1 MKNEKNKNEKDKEK
15 IKFKYNLAIKGK
27 FHEKNPSEKLE
38 MNLCYPIKI
47 NAKYFNK
54 KLNNIKSTTPKKEIS
69 IFQKQSNT
77 SKDKIFFN
85 NFTISEKVKKYDNKS
100 IKNCLNKMDNRN
112 NSSSDD
118 INNINKDEQIEKN
131 YKDNSLEDNID
142 FYKKKKGQL
151 QNKIKQSTIPNKNSN
166 NYITPNN
173 LNQIYTNEQYNND
186 LFSNLFI
193 DNSSDNKNILVS
205 ELDIELSNMDQN
217 NCNKKNDKIE
227 ERNLNVIED
236 EEDTNQKSNEHI
248 NVYKKIELRFKSKL
262 EKSLNKYFKKNGTNF
277 YIGNRSNNNNQ
288 IPKEVEN
295 QNKSKS
301 NKNVQ
306 NNIENKNNIKKLI
319 NSDGKMSHNINFTI
333 NLRESYKNKKEINRN
348 SKLKLV
354 KSKLKESETI
364 KKFQKIISY
373 KTTKFKIS
381 DNKNKKHIITN
392 NNLINKKNY
401 DKKDMSGIN
410 KDNST
415 KNSYK
420 KKKNSPS
427 NTFIDKKIK
436 AIYSKIINDAN
447 IIKENKNQIIEK
459 DINKNNAKNNSTC
472 VRQSYKFNPY
482 YMHSINSIKSKKN
495 NNNIIKYDA
504 YNFRYNQLH
513 HHKIKNNIF
522 KGEISIKS
530 SYNNTKRKN
539 LDDINININNLNKN
553 NISYVNSKSVK
564 NKNKLNKFFPF
575 INMEGN
581 STTQIPNY
589 KNKIITNKSID
600 FQNKKNDLHKKEYKS
615 YNYKIRTKPH
625 KGLNTEINNF
635 KTIKYFVNKG
645 INKKIELSN
654 RKINKI
660 NNNNDLIIKKNMK
673 NKVKSE
679 VWVYD
684 NNEKSGFFYNKILF
698 LCYSPYKN
706 SNLMQH
712 NSFKKKL
719 ESNI

>member
-1 MKNEKNKNEKDKEK
+1 MKKEKDKNVKNKEK
-15 IKFKYNLAIKGK
+15 IKFKNNFVIKGK
-27 FHEKNPSEKLE
+27 FHGKNPSEKLE

-47 NAKYFNK
+47 KIKYFNK
-54 KLNNIKSTTPKKEIS
+54 QLNNIKSTTPKKEIS
-69 IFQKQSNT
+69 ISRKQSNT

-100 IKNCLNKMDNRN
+100 IENSLNKMDNRN
-112 NSSSDD
+112 NSSSDN

-142 FYKKKKGQL
+142 FYKKKKEHL

-166 NYITPNN
+166 NYIIPNN
-173 LNQIYTNEQYNND
+173 LNQIYANEQYNND

-205 ELDIELSNMDQN
+205 ELDIELSNTDQN
-217 NCNKKNDKIE
+217 NCNKKNDKID

-277 YIGNRSNNNNQ
+277 YIGNSSNNNNQ
-288 IPKEVEN
+288 ITKEEEN

-306 NNIENKNNIKKLI
+306 NNVENKNNIKKLI
-319 NSDGKMSHNINFTI
+319 NSDGKMPHNINFTI
-333 NLRESYKNKKEINRN
+333 NLRESYKNKKQINTN

-354 KSKLKESETI
+354 KSKFKENETI
-364 KKFQKIISY
+364 KKFKKIISY
-373 KTTKFKIS
+373 KTTKFKI
-381 DNKNKKHIITN
+381 NGKKNKKSIITN
-392 NNLINKKNY
+392 NNLIDKKNF
-401 DKKDMSGIN
+401 DKKIMSGIN

-415 KNSYK
+415 KSSYK

-427 NTFIDKKIK
+427 NTIIDKKIK
-436 AIYSKIINDAN
+436 AIYSTIINDAN
-447 IIKENKNQIIEK
+447 IIKENKNKIIEK
-459 DINKNNAKNNSTC
+459 DINKNSAKNNSTC
-472 VRQSYKFNPY
+472 VRQSYKFSPY
-482 YMHSINSIKSKKN
+482 YMHSINSLKSKKN
-495 NNNIIKYDA
+495 NNDIIKYDS
-504 YNFRYNQLH
+504 YNFKYNQLH

-539 LDDINININNLNKN
+539 LDDINIYINNINKN
-553 NISYVNSKSVK
+553 NVSSINSKSVK
-564 NKNKLNKFFPF
+564 NKNKLNKFFSF
-575 INMEGN
+575 INMGG
-581 STTQIPNY
+581 SSRTQRSIY

-600 FQNKKNDLHKKEYKS
+600 IQNKKNDLHKKEFIS
-615 YNYKIRTKPH
+615 YNYKIKTKPH

-654 RKINKI
+654 LKINKI
-660 NNNNDLIIKKNMK
+660 NNNNDLIIKKSMK

-679 VWVYD
+679 VWVYE
-684 NNEKSGFFYNKILF
+684 NNEKNGFCYNKILF

-706 SNLMQH
+706 SNIMQH